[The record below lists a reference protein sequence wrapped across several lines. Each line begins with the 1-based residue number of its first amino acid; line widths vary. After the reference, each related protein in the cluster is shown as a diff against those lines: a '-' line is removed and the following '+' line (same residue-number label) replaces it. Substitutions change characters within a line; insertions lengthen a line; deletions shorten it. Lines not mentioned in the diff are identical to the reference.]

1 MKKHGIPHA
10 FELGFGKENLYKN
23 NNVYIENISLECC
36 HKACGEQQN
45 TSTSPTDGTASA
57 GTSSAGSLKDLVG
70 IPQPWPLAEAPE
82 GWLKCNGQAFDATK
96 YPQLAKLYPAG
107 TLPDLRGE
115 FIRGWDDEGNIDT
128 GRELLSKQHA
138 TNLRTA
144 MLDYNGSDLNETKV
158 YIGMAYSDADSVK
171 ATFSPNEIAY
181 APNGTDIGKNN
192 AVDNGVYA
200 TSNYIIFNS
209 NKPNWISVR
218 PRNVAFNYIV
228 KAG

>member
-1 MKKHGIPHA
+1 MEKYTPPCSLDLI
-10 FELGFGKENLYKN
+10 LGKENLYKN
-23 NNVYIENISLECC
+23 SPINIGSISFGCC
-36 HKACGEQQN
+36 KCNDDQQDAA
-45 TSTSPTDGTASA
+45 TTQPTATDG
-57 GTSSAGSLKDLVG
+57 LKDLIG
-70 IPQPWPLAEAPE
+70 IPQPWPLADAPE
-82 GWLKCNGQAFDATK
+82 GWLKCNGQAFDAAK

-115 FIRGWDDEGNIDT
+115 FIRGWDDDANIDT